1 MKIEDSPFPY
11 RSPVE
16 KLRAN
21 SLQASFEFALDEL
34 DMSFL
39 ELLDSINAKAD
50 AGNKVPNAGGELDPG
65 LKSEKA
71 AVLESKKVV
80 RLPVS
85 EKATSASPDE
95 GEFNTVVDADM
106 VLKPDDL
113 TLLDIQ
119 YLKQEVIPALP
130 ILVGQVPFNTVFPT
144 GGDGEISYKGF
155 DVSPKLSELIE
166 KGFKTGRPIRVEL
179 DATSALVLK
188 IRNGQVSAEFVSA
201 DRAAA
206 FAVQQQLDELRNR
219 MTARNL
225 PVGTLEYKYQNPRQ
239 NQKQGDEENPSRSE

>member
-16 KLRAN
+16 KLRSN
-21 SLQASFEFALDEL
+21 SLQTSFEFALDEL

-39 ELLDSINAKAD
+39 ELLDSINTKAD
-50 AGNKVPNAGGELDPG
+50 AGNKGPVAGVDPDAA
-65 LKSEKA
+65 LKSDKA
-71 AVLESKKVV
+71 VVPESKNVV
-80 RLPVS
+80 RLPVP
-85 EKATSASPDE
+85 EKPVSSASDE
-95 GEFNTVVDADM
+95 GDFHTSVDADM

-239 NQKQGDEENPSRSE
+239 HQKQSDEENPSHSE

>member
-21 SLQASFEFALDEL
+21 SLQTSFEFALDEL

-39 ELLDSINAKAD
+39 ELLDSINTKAD
-50 AGNKVPNAGGELDPG
+50 AGNQAAGPVVKADAG
-65 LKSEKA
+65 LMSGKA
-71 AVLESKKVV
+71 PVSESKKVV

-85 EKATSASPDE
+85 ENAATSGKDE
-95 GEFNTVVDADM
+95 GEFNTAVDADM

-113 TLLDIQ
+113 TMLDIQ
-119 YLKQEVIPALP
+119 YLKQEVIPGLP

-144 GGDGEISYKGF
+144 GGDGEISYKGL

-188 IRNGQVSAEFVSA
+188 IRNGQVSAEYVSA

-239 NQKQGDEENPSRSE
+239 NQKQPDEDNPSRSE

>member
-1 MKIEDSPFPY
+1 MKIEDSPFPN

-21 SLQASFEFALDEL
+21 SLQTSFEFALDEL

-39 ELLDSINAKAD
+39 ELLDSINTKADARNQASLPGVKAD
-50 AGNKVPNAGGELDPG
+50 AGLMSG
-65 LKSEKA
+65 KA
-71 AVLESKKVV
+71 PVSESKKVV
-80 RLPVS
+80 RLPVP
-85 EKATSASPDE
+85 EKAAISAKDE
-95 GEFNTVVDADM
+95 GEFNTAVDADM

-119 YLKQEVIPALP
+119 YLKQEVIPGLP

-239 NQKQGDEENPSRSE
+239 NHKQGDEETPSRSE

>member
-16 KLRAN
+16 KLRSN

-39 ELLDSINAKAD
+39 ELLESINTKAD
-50 AGNKVPNAGGELDPG
+50 AGNKAPAARSEIEPD
-65 LKSEKA
+65 LKSDQT
-71 AVLESKKVV
+71 VTQMSKKVV
-80 RLPVS
+80 RLPIPENS
-85 EKATSASPDE
+85 KTSSKEE
-95 GEFNTVVDADM
+95 GEFHTSVDADM
-106 VLKPDDL
+106 VLRADDL

-225 PVGTLEYKYQNPRQ
+225 PVGTLEYKYQNSRQ
-239 NQKQGDEENPSRSE
+239 NQKQPDEDNPSHSE